1 MNFHILPI
9 ICRNFPKLKD
19 INKQFSELS
28 FYRKI
33 VISSLHVGLHHSLN
47 CFYKFFSPL
56 LTLINF
62 LKAFLFGSEDQSRGT
77 QNPPSQRTNRSTQS
91 QPSKWVFF
99 GRLPFVNSCIVCC
112 SIVSNWF
119 GCLLVGVK
127 NEFFFWKAKIEKAKR
142 IPWY

>member
-19 INKQFSELS
+19 INKQFTELS

-47 CFYKFFSPL
+47 CFYRFFSPL

-62 LKAFLFGSEDQSRGT
+62 LKAFLFGSVDQSRGT
-77 QNPPSQRTNRSTQS
+77 QNPPSQRTNSSTQS

-112 SIVSNWF
+112 STVSNWF

-127 NEFFFWKAKIEKAKR
+127 NEFFFWKATIEKAKR
-142 IPWY
+142 IPLY

>member
-19 INKQFSELS
+19 INKQFTKLS

-47 CFYKFFSPL
+47 CFYRFFSPL

-62 LKAFLFGSEDQSRGT
+62 LKAFLFGSVDQSRGT
-77 QNPPSQRTNRSTQS
+77 QNPPSQRTNKHTVTTIKVSLFWSFTFCKQLHS
-91 QPSKWVFF
+91 LLF
-99 GRLPFVNSCIVCC
+99 NCIKLV
-112 SIVSNWF
+112 W
-119 GCLLVGVK
+119 LLAC
-127 NEFFFWKAKIEKAKR
+127 WC
-142 IPWY
+142 